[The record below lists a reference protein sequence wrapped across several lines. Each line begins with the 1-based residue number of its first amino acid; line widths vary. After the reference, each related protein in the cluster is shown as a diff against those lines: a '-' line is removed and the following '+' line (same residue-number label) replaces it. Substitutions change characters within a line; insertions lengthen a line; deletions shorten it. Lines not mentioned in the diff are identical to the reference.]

1 MITKR
6 TDELRPGD
14 RVSTR
19 YGERTVKSIAPSGA
33 PHHEWG
39 TVFVEYES
47 RTIPGPYGAYAD
59 PQDSWQVVEPS
70 KLDLAVQQ
78 AQKLADYYEQYGY
91 DIPYKATALSD
102 LVKLL
107 DLFRAAR

>member
-14 RVSTR
+14 RVRTT
-19 YGERTVKSIAPSGA
+19 YGERTVKSKRPSGA

-47 RTIPGPYGAYAD
+47 RTIPGPYGAYTD
-59 PQDSWQVVEPS
+59 PDDPWQVVEPS
-70 KLDLAVQQ
+70 PLDLA
-78 AQKLADYYEQYGY
+78 AQRAQELAEKYPSEEGTHTERFRRDAVELLSMFR
-91 DIPYKATALSD
+91 TA
-102 LVKLL
+102 
-107 DLFRAAR
+107 R